1 MTSIPEPA
9 CLVILDAAN
18 VRRKMIEYRIQTDTF
33 AETLSTPDFNMAN
46 MLHTDAEWLLLH
58 PLFDAAG
65 NAQPATE
72 RLPQRPEPLGNDPA
86 AKHITLYNMKRTIA
100 DTALAHMNAFKAL
113 IIKSH
118 GPDIASETSDHIRG
132 HLDASISDIHS
143 YVMRTYGTLDSDDIL
158 FFQQDLRRWDLEAPF
173 NSNIARMRKNFA
185 ALADINMLQSDVERV
200 AVLIAATAHI
210 SSISGIVHNYRTIN
224 PTIAQQNFN
233 ALAAYIQVQIPV
245 ATAQARAN
253 ATLAA
258 TANSAALEKANATL
272 ASDLAAARAE
282 IAALTLGAA
291 NSTAAKTATTRAP
304 VPAAKTGKPTAAEKA
319 KWTPGRL
326 YCWQHGFHRHTGIQ
340 CHNLKKSPDWKREAL
355 DPGPLNGEYGSRAGE

>member
-18 VRRKMIEYRIQTDTF
+18 VRRKMIEYRIQTETF

-46 MLHTDAEWLLLH
+46 MLYTDAEWLLLH

-86 AKHITLYNMKRTIA
+86 AKHITLYNMKKTIA
-100 DTALAHMNAFKAL
+100 DTAQAHMYAFKAL
-113 IIKSH
+113 ILKSH
-118 GPDIASETSDHIRG
+118 GPDIASETADHARG
-132 HLDASISDIHS
+132 HLDVSISEIHS

-158 FFQQDLRRWDLEAPF
+158 FFQQDIRRWDIEAPF

-185 ALADINMLQSDVERV
+185 ALADIHMFQSDVERV
-200 AVLIAATAHI
+200 AALIAATAHI
-210 SSISGIVHNYRTIN
+210 ASISGIVHNYRTNN
-224 PTIAQQNFN
+224 PTIAEQNFN

-253 ATLAA
+253 AVLSA
-258 TANSAALEKANATL
+258 TANSAALEKTNATL
-272 ASDLAAARAE
+272 SADLAAARAE
-282 IAALTLGAA
+282 IAALTLGTAH
-291 NSTAAKTATTRAP
+291 STAAKTATTRAP
-304 VPAAKTGKPTAAEKA
+304 LPPPKTGKPSAAEKA
-319 KWTPGRL
+319 LWTPGRI
-326 YCWQHGFHRHTGIQ
+326 YCWKHGFFKHTGTQ
-340 CHNLKKSPDWKREAL
+340 CLSLKKSPDWKRDAL
-355 DPGPLNGEYGSRAGE
+355 DPGPINGEYGSRAGE

>member
-1 MTSIPEPA
+1 MTSIPDPA
-9 CLVILDAAN
+9 CLVILDASN
-18 VRRKMIEYRIQTDTF
+18 VRRKMIEYRIQTETF

-58 PLFDAAG
+58 PVFDAAG
-65 NAQPATE
+65 DPQPATE

-86 AKHITLYNMKRTIA
+86 AKHITLYNMKTKIA
-100 DTALAHMNAFKAL
+100 DTAQAHMHAFKAL
-113 IIKSH
+113 ILKSH
-118 GPDIASETSDHIRG
+118 GPDIASETADHVRG

-185 ALADINMLQSDVERV
+185 ALADIHMLQSDVERV
-200 AVLIAATAHI
+200 ATLIAATAHVA
-210 SSISGIVHNYRTIN
+210 SISGIVHNYRTNN
-224 PTIAQQNFN
+224 PTIAEQSFN

-253 ATLAA
+253 AVLAA
-258 TANSAALEKANATL
+258 TANTAVLEKTNATL
-272 ASDLAAARAE
+272 AADLAAARAE
-282 IAALTLGAA
+282 IAALTLATA
-291 NSTAAKTATTRAP
+291 NSAGAKTATTRAP
-304 VPAAKTGKPTAAEKA
+304 LPAAKTGKPTAAEKA

-326 YCWQHGFHRHTGIQ
+326 YCWQHGFHRHTGVQ
-340 CHNLKKSPDWKREAL
+340 CHNLKKSPDLKRDAL
-355 DPGPLNGEYGSRAGE
+355 DPGPINGEYGSRVGE